1 MSIDGPST
9 DPRTA
14 VVAAIRATTSG
25 DLDSALLGIVSAAVS
40 GLGAD
45 AGAILLADPDR
56 TEPQVAASTGF
67 REGEVEALARTT
79 DIAGVTATPLV
90 LDRGGVESSLGTL
103 ILRWPDGDPR
113 TDHGDIVEALASLA
127 ALATERARETS
138 NAAERSDWFERM
150 SHTDPL
156 TGIANERTVAR
167 VLELEL
173 ARAGRQGGEV
183 SLALFDIDDF
193 RAANATDGGDL
204 QVRTAKNGIR
214 FGGDR
219 VDWTWSIN
227 DYGMHARCS
236 NRSTALMAIDWNRAM
251 FVDDHGIQSGLS
263 TAKLGIHAIPTA
275 IIAVWRPAPR
285 TAATV
290 NASKMPGT
298 AIKAS
303 MKRIRTVSTNPP

>member
-25 DLDSALLGIVSAAVS
+25 DLDSALRGIVSAAVS

-150 SHTDPL
+150 SESAQARLDLEKSAKYDRLGLDKTLRQMLVAMDRKRLVGLEQYLPLLDRITNNESYMHT
-156 TGIANERTVAR
+156 
-167 VLELEL
+167 
-173 ARAGRQGGEV
+173 ARAK
-183 SLALFDIDDF
+183 
-193 RAANATDGGDL
+193 AAEMAET
-204 QVRTAKNGIR
+204 IR
-214 FGGDR
+214 
-219 VDWTWSIN
+219 
-227 DYGMHARCS
+227 
-236 NRSTALMAIDWNRAM
+236 
-251 FVDDHGIQSGLS
+251 
-263 TAKLGIHAIPTA
+263 K
-275 IIAVWRPAPR
+275 PA
-285 TAATV
+285 AQ
-290 NASKMPGT
+290 
-298 AIKAS
+298 
-303 MKRIRTVSTNPP
+303 